1 MATIITSL
9 DKASIFHFCV
19 QQFLIVY
26 TYQDTNN
33 DKNYVSV
40 PVSIKI
46 GKRMFHKYINDLK
59 DKYFKQTKE
68 IITYSL

>member
-26 TYQDTNN
+26 TYKDTNN

-59 DKYFKQTKE
+59 DKYFKQTIKLC
-68 IITYSL
+68 IFF